1 MVATGPYVQD
11 APRGTTQQEAQS
23 LLLTDYLME
32 AFKQGVSHP
41 PGFAYSAPVDEKT
54 LLSAVRRVVQADKIQ
69 VKVS

>member
-23 LLLTDYLME
+23 LLLTDYLIE

-41 PGFAYSAPVDEKT
+41 PGFGYSAPVDEET
-54 LLSAVRRVVQADKIQ
+54 LLSAVRRVVQAGQ
-69 VKVS
+69 VVVTLS